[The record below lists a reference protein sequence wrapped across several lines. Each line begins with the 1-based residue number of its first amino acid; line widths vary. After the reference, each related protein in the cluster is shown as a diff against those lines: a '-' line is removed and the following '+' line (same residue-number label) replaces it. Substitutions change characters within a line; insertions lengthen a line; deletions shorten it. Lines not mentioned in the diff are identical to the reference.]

1 MIKKYCKL
9 QEVVNI
15 TPSKKQLSN
24 NVWLLNLDMIEQQ
37 SGKIIQYHFV
47 EKNSINSSTIQF
59 DTDTV
64 LYSKLR
70 PNLNKVVLPDKDG
83 YATSEILPLKPDL
96 SVLTKEYLV
105 YFLRSSYFVN
115 YICTKVSG
123 AKMPR
128 ASRKELLNSIIP
140 LPPLDEQ
147 KRIAAILDKATELI
161 ALRKQQLE
169 KLDLL
174 VKSRFIEM
182 FGTLPNKDYVFLEE
196 MCVLIT
202 DGTHQPPK
210 FVKEGIPFLFVSNIV
225 KNTITYDTEKYITE
239 ENYIELI
246 KRTPVEIGDIL
257 FSTVGSYG
265 HPAVVKYDRP
275 FCFQRHIAYL
285 KPKKELVNSDYLH
298 SALLSVDGQRQIE
311 ARVKGVAQKTLNL
324 SEIRNIRLPL
334 PSMKQQL
341 NFASFIQKVDKTKS
355 TLQQSLEKLELNYKA
370 LMQTYFG

>member
-96 SVLTKEYLV
+96 SVLIKEYLV

-147 KRIAAILDKATELI
+147 KRIAAILDKATE
-161 ALRKQQLE
+161 
-169 KLDLL
+169 
-174 VKSRFIEM
+174 
-182 FGTLPNKDYVFLEE
+182 NK
-196 MCVLIT
+196 
-202 DGTHQPPK
+202 
-210 FVKEGIPFLFVSNIV
+210 
-225 KNTITYDTEKYITE
+225 
-239 ENYIELI
+239 
-246 KRTPVEIGDIL
+246 R
-257 FSTVGSYG
+257 
-265 HPAVVKYDRP
+265 
-275 FCFQRHIAYL
+275 
-285 KPKKELVNSDYLH
+285 
-298 SALLSVDGQRQIE
+298 
-311 ARVKGVAQKTLNL
+311 
-324 SEIRNIRLPL
+324 
-334 PSMKQQL
+334 
-341 NFASFIQKVDKTKS
+341 
-355 TLQQSLEKLELNYKA
+355 
-370 LMQTYFG
+370 